1 MPMPIRSVWPSTH
14 TRVEGFSA
22 SEGRPILDALIEA
35 IHQSSARLSQI
46 DGATGDGDHGIN
58 MDKGFLRAGELLGD
72 GPIELARGFSVL
84 GNVLLNEIGGAMGPL
99 YGSYYLDM
107 AGAIGGVDRIV
118 SSLFDGMLAAGVA
131 AIQDLGE
138 AKPGEKT
145 LLDALLP
152 AQAAYRAALDRGE
165 PFSAALGSM
174 ADAAEAGSK
183 STRDMVARIG
193 RASRLGERSRGFLD
207 AGSVSCSVQLR
218 AMAESM
224 TTLIAAESTLGV
236 ED

>member
-35 IHQSSARLSQI
+35 VHQSSARLSQI

-174 ADAAEAGSK
+174 ADAAEAGSE

-224 TTLIAAESTLGV
+224 NTLIAAESTLGV